1 MSESITVLN
10 KRLVERFGLSID
22 GRPNFR
28 IVFSDTQYEKRYGT
42 FEVYVGPLFLREETC
57 LKEVQKYPYIQGKHV
72 LEELKYG
79 DFPDQPF
86 VTSSYEPLWTFMD
99 KDRNA
104 LYPVWDAVEIVVIS
118 RLEGTR
124 SAMMGKKRNFK
135 QEEVEQKEK
144 DIKETEEIL
153 FGSGTDGVH
162 EMKNQQVN
170 FVKPVFLNSD
180 DKAR

>member
-1 MSESITVLN
+1 MESISVIN
-10 KRLVERFGLSID
+10 KRLVERFGVSID
-22 GRPNFR
+22 GRANFR
-28 IVFSDTQYEKRYGT
+28 VVFSDTQYEKRYGT

-57 LKEVQKYPYIQGKHV
+57 LKEVPKYPYISGKHV

-104 LYPVWDAVEIVVIS
+104 LAPVWDAVEIVVVS

-124 SAMMGKKRNFK
+124 RAINSVKRNFK
-135 QEEVEQKEK
+135 QEEAEMKERDIQDVE
-144 DIKETEEIL
+144 TIL
-153 FGSGTDGVH
+153 FGGTDGVH
-162 EMKNQQVN
+162 EMKNQRVN
-170 FVKPVFLNSD
+170 FVKPIFINQDVT
-180 DKAR
+180 K